1 MNVKILVFSDS
12 HGSKDRVR
20 RVCDMHKDADYILH
34 AGDGVH
40 DLSFVKDTGAK
51 RICVCGNCDFFTNDI
66 SDEEHIR
73 IEGYSFYVC
82 HGDAHG
88 VKSSDI
94 GLLRAAKISH
104 ADIVVFGHTHIPC
117 DKRIERDGE
126 SPLYLF
132 NPGSLKLGSFG
143 LIQINN
149 GSVIFS
155 HGTVR

>member
-1 MNVKILVFSDS
+1 M
-12 HGSKDRVR
+12 
-20 RVCDMHKDADYILH
+20 
-34 AGDGVH
+34 
-40 DLSFVKDTGAK
+40 
-51 RICVCGNCDFFTNDI
+51 
-66 SDEEHIR
+66 
-73 IEGYSFYVC
+73 
-82 HGDAHG
+82 
-88 VKSSDI
+88 KSSDL

-117 DKRIERDGE
+117 EKRIEREGD